1 MEILKKNP
9 KKTILA
15 IIAIIILVFAPV
27 LISSGYILQAVILI
41 VLYAYWAMSWNF
53 IGGFAG
59 QVSLGHGVYIAIG
72 AYVTSILYNQ
82 FSLTPWIGMLIG
94 GLIAG
99 LLAILISYPCFKLS
113 GTYFTLSTLAF
124 LHIVRLLITSDN
136 YLFGVIKTNGAQGMQ
151 IKWLGNNFINLQFM
165 DKTGYVYVALVLLVI
180 VIGVSYKVKHSK
192 MGYYLSAIKTNQKAA
207 ASLGINVT
215 SYKLRAMFLSAFFTA
230 IGGAVYAFVIQF
242 IDPATVLGPNMST
255 QILIFAVIG
264 GVGTIWGPVIGA
276 AVLVPINEI
285 TRVALGTEFTG
296 LSGLIYGLIFMVVVF
311 FMPNGL
317 VPFFKEK
324 MSNRNKNKSDSI
336 SSGFEEKIRE

>member
-1 MEILKKNP
+1 
-9 KKTILA
+9 
-15 IIAIIILVFAPV
+15 
-27 LISSGYILQAVILI
+27 
-41 VLYAYWAMSWNF
+41 
-53 IGGFAG
+53 
-59 QVSLGHGVYIAIG
+59 
-72 AYVTSILYNQ
+72 
-82 FSLTPWIGMLIG
+82 
-94 GLIAG
+94 
-99 LLAILISYPCFKLS
+99 
-113 GTYFTLSTLAF
+113 
-124 LHIVRLLITSDN
+124 
-136 YLFGVIKTNGAQGMQ
+136 
-151 IKWLGNNFINLQFM
+151 
-165 DKTGYVYVALVLLVI
+165 
-180 VIGVSYKVKHSK
+180 
-192 MGYYLSAIKTNQKAA
+192 
-207 ASLGINVT
+207 
-215 SYKLRAMFLSAFFTA
+215 MFLSAFFTA